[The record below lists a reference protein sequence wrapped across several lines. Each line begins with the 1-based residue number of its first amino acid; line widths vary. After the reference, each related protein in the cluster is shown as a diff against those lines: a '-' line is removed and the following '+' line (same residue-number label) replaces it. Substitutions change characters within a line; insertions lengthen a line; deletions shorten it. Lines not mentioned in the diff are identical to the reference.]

1 MFADDF
7 QVRQGMV
14 ALAPRGSREIIMRK
28 LTVTAAV
35 AFIAVS
41 FLSVLP
47 WKPADAPLGAIS
59 PHELTLAAPALAAGA
74 APDAF

>member
-1 MFADDF
+1 
-7 QVRQGMV
+7 
-14 ALAPRGSREIIMRK
+14 MRK

-47 WKPADAPLGAIS
+47 WHSADAPLGSIS
-59 PHELTLAAPALAAGA
+59 PHDLTLAAPTLAAGA
-74 APDAF
+74 TPDAF